1 MCRAGLIHMK
11 ILSPYDIVESGRAT
25 SGLQPQISRAPP
37 AWSRGRVEPAQLD
50 FFVTDLYE
58 HLENRLNMYPSEPAH
73 HGFFRKSN

>member
-1 MCRAGLIHMK
+1 MK

-58 HLENRLNMYPSEPAH
+58 HLENRLNMDPSEPAW
-73 HGFFRKSN
+73 FFSKIELIHSTRFLGV